1 MLDLIVTTQLT
12 AHERDRASRVV
23 QRHALDDQDQAEL
36 LEMLG
41 LDRGE
46 APMPTPRPHGA
57 LSAAELLEM
66 FAPFAAERSAVA
78 AH

>member
-1 MLDLIVTTQLT
+1 MLDLVVTTQPT
-12 AHERDRASRVV
+12 AHERDRAIRVV
-23 QRHALDDQDQAEL
+23 QRHALDDQDQAAL

-46 APMPTPRPHGA
+46 TPMPTPRSHGA
-57 LSAAELLEM
+57 LSAAELLEL
-66 FAPFAAERSAVA
+66 FAPFAAERSAAA